1 MRNTQQYRGFSLVE
15 VLLAVGTLAIGMIFI
30 GGTFLTGIYF
40 ATISTER
47 SIAAVAADEAFAK
60 IRLYGINLNDPN
72 LVVDELTPL
81 EALNTI
87 AAEEFAYPSIT
98 SLAEKQYYWS
108 ALYRQIGSDPTNR
121 LVQVTV
127 FVSRKVGNNTAYP
140 GGAQRPM
147 PIKVGVSIVGGAGN
161 ENKLTINIA
170 GEEIFIS
177 DGSTIADNQ
186 TGQLYRVLRRDPAVP
201 NVILLD
207 RAWLGTANGSVWVV
221 PPPVGG
227 GRYPCI
233 AIFQKVI
240 RF

>member
-1 MRNTQQYRGFSLVE
+1 MRNAQQHRGFSLVE

-30 GGTFLTGIYF
+30 GGTFLTGIHF

-47 SIAAVAADEAFAK
+47 TIAAVAADEAFAK
-60 IRLYGINLNDPN
+60 IRLYGVNLTDPN
-72 LVVDELTPL
+72 LVIDQLTPF

-87 AAEEFAYPSIT
+87 AVEEFTYPSIT
-98 SLAEKQYYWS
+98 SLASKQYYWS
-108 ALYRQIGSDPTNR
+108 ALCRQVCSDPTNR

-127 FVSRKVGNNTAYP
+127 FVSRKVGNNTTYP
-140 GGAQRPM
+140 GGAQRPV
-147 PIKVGVSIVGGAGN
+147 PIQVGVSIVGGAGN

-170 GEEIFIS
+170 GEQTYIS
-177 DGSTIADNQ
+177 NGSTIADNQ

-207 RAWLGTANGSVWVV
+207 RAWLGTANGSVWAV

-227 GRYPCI
+227 GRYPCK
-233 AIFQKVI
+233 AIYQKVI
-240 RF
+240 IF